1 MRISDWSSDVCSSD
15 LSACGGLYPGLSSR
29 LLTMADLPA
38 VAALRAAVL
47 AELAVPDLYVPEEP
61 AFMPAHIS
69 GCGVTIGI
77 FASEDLIAYSA
88 LGLGGADHAEMAAAL
103 DRKST
108 RLNSSH

>member
-1 MRISDWSSDVCSSD
+1 MRISDWSSDVCSS
-15 LSACGGLYPGLSSR
+15 
-29 LLTMADLPA
+29 DLPA

-88 LGLGGADHAEMAAAL
+88 LGLGGADHA
-103 DRKST
+103 DRKSVVEGKRVAV
-108 RLNSSH
+108 RLDFGGLRIIEKNNKATKKIH

>member
-1 MRISDWSSDVCSSD
+1 MRSRSIRRSACSTLPKSGWSRVKRPAPVREYAAGAA
-15 LSACGGLYPGLSSR
+15 SACGGLYPGLSSR

-69 GCGVTIGI
+69 GCGVTN
-77 FASEDLIAYSA
+77 
-88 LGLGGADHAEMAAAL
+88 
-103 DRKST
+103 RKST